1 MKRNCG
7 VLIRF
12 TQEERDKLTEK
23 AKKAGLSREHF
34 CRDILNGAGVKE
46 APPAEYCELLREVRR
61 IGYNLNQLLKIANA
75 RGLMDAPL
83 IRRALEDNRAT
94 ERMLWRGFQEG
105 G

>member
-1 MKRNCG
+1 MKRNYG

-23 AKKAGLSREHF
+23 AKKTRLSREHF
-34 CRDILNGAGVKE
+34 CRDILNGAEVKE
-46 APPAEYCELLREVRR
+46 APPVEYYELLREVRR
-61 IGYNLNQLLKIANA
+61 IGYNINQLLKIANA

-94 ERMLWRGFQEG
+94 EQMLWRVFQKG
-105 G
+105 S